1 MIAIIGTSDRPC
13 WLAEACKI
21 LLLLLL
27 LSLLLRLILAGK
39 GTAKK
44 VATMQSLEWHHATT
58 GCKNKWLQCD
68 VCTPPLLLH
77 LVSMNA

>member
-27 LSLLLRLILAGK
+27 VRQDACVSG
-39 GTAKK
+39 
-44 VATMQSLEWHHATT
+44 
-58 GCKNKWLQCD
+58 LQQD
-68 VCTPPLLLH
+68 VGISR
-77 LVSMNA
+77 VQQ

>member
-27 LSLLLRLILAGK
+27 QPRSMP
-39 GTAKK
+39 
-44 VATMQSLEWHHATT
+44 VH
-58 GCKNKWLQCD
+58 D
-68 VCTPPLLLH
+68 PLNQTRQTFVH
-77 LVSMNA
+77 KP

>member
-27 LSLLLRLILAGK
+27 HKNRQPTNLLVLLFTLL
-39 GTAKK
+39 
-44 VATMQSLEWHHATT
+44 VAFAVVNAETGSTRATF
-58 GCKNKWLQCD
+58 CVYFN
-68 VCTPPLLLH
+68 
-77 LVSMNA
+77 NAITTTTSQYPQG

>member
-27 LSLLLRLILAGK
+27 DEWLDSYATYA
-39 GTAKK
+39 TAI
-44 VATMQSLEWHHATT
+44 
-58 GCKNKWLQCD
+58 
-68 VCTPPLLLH
+68 PLLKY
-77 LVSMNA
+77 V

>member
-27 LSLLLRLILAGK
+27 LQAELSQAGDK
-39 GTAKK
+39 ADSK
-44 VATMQSLEWHHATT
+44 L
-58 GCKNKWLQCD
+58 
-68 VCTPPLLLH
+68 
-77 LVSMNA
+77 